1 MASTI
6 TTENP
11 IYTDFDLKME
21 PNDFTNDI
29 PPLVNTQAVKRSIRH
44 LFMLNKYDIP
54 FNLTGNNML
63 KSMLFE
69 PVLGVTAGNIQSQ
82 AEWLIKNY
90 EPRVQLK
97 KVEVNVTPDE
107 SGYEITVYF
116 RVISLNLEDRIDIFL
131 QRVR

>member
-29 PPLVNTQAVKRSIRH
+29 PPLINTQAVKRSIRH

>member
-1 MASTI
+1 MAT
-6 TTENP
+6 TLVTENP
-11 IYTDFDLKME
+11 IYTDFDLSMV
-21 PNDFTNDI
+21 PNDYTNDVM
-29 PPLVNTQAVKRSIRH
+29 PLVNTQAVKRSIRH

-107 SGYEITVYF
+107 RGYEITVYF

-131 QRVR
+131 QRAR